1 MNTCPHCHIRVGGDS
16 TYCPLCQN
24 RLPGPA
30 EAAYFPAT
38 APRIHHASL
47 LYEIIAFLLS
57 AVVVV
62 AGAFDF
68 LLLDDTPHR
77 HFSLLLAV
85 WFLAALRVLRSVL
98 RRRYNGPRQI
108 FNLLLLVSA
117 LLVFTDWFNGYT
129 GYSLDL
135 VVPILCC
142 VALGCNFVFAFLRSR
157 FTANALVYLLMNI
170 GIGLL
175 PYILLFLRLDGGK
188 LDAHSIPWVICLI
201 LSIITF
207 LGLVIFRG
215 RALKS
220 EIEKRLHL

>member
-1 MNTCPHCHIRVGGDS
+1 MNTCPHCHIRVGGD
-16 TYCPLCQN
+16 TAYCPLCQN
-24 RLPGPA
+24 RLSGPA
-30 EAAYFPAT
+30 GEPYFPAT
-38 APRIHHASL
+38 APRIHRASL
-47 LYEIIAFLLS
+47 LYKIVAFVLS
-57 AVVVV
+57 ALIVV

-68 LLLDDTPHR
+68 LLMEDTPHR
-77 HFSLLLAV
+77 HFSILMAV
-85 WFLAALRVLRSVL
+85 WAVAVLRVVRAVL
-98 RRRYNGPRQI
+98 RRRFNGPRQI

-142 VALGCNFVFAFLRSR
+142 TALVCNFIFAFLRSR

-201 LSIITF
+201 ISVITF

-215 RALKS
+215 RALKN
-220 EIEKRLHL
+220 EIVKRLHM

>member
-1 MNTCPHCHIRVGGDS
+1 MNTCPHCHIKVGGDAA
-16 TYCPLCQN
+16 YCPLCQN

-30 EAAYFPAT
+30 GEAYFPAT
-38 APRIHHASL
+38 APRIHRASL
-47 LYEIIAFLLS
+47 FYKIVAFVLS
-57 AVVVV
+57 ALVVVG
-62 AGAFDF
+62 GAFDF
-68 LLLDDTPHR
+68 LLLETPHR
-77 HFSLLLAV
+77 HFSVLMAV
-85 WFLAALRVLRSVL
+85 WAVAILLVLRDIV

-142 VALGCNFVFAFLRSR
+142 IALGCNFVFAFLHSR

-175 PYILLFLRLDGGK
+175 PYLLLFFRIDSGK
-188 LDAHSIPWVICLI
+188 LDAHSIPWVVCLI

-207 LGLVIFRG
+207 LGIVIFRG

-220 EIEKRLHL
+220 EIEKRLHM